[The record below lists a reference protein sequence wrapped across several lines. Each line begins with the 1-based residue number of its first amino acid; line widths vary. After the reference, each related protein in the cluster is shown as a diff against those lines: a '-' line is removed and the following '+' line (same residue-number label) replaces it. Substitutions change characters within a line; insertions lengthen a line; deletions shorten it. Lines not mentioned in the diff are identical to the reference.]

1 MYGIVVNLRKNALR
15 KRKPSKI
22 NFMKEENVVFV
33 TRYESPYGVLL
44 LGGLGD
50 QLCMCDWEN
59 CNNPGLVKRR
69 LRQSL
74 NARFSPG
81 TTEVTEQAAT
91 QLDEYFAG
99 RRREFSVPLLFVGT
113 EFQQE
118 VWREMLN
125 VGYGETVSYGE
136 LARRIG
142 RPRSVRAVANACAG
156 NAISVFAPCHRVV
169 GSAGRLTGYAGGVE
183 VKGSLLVL
191 ERKILG

>member
-1 MYGIVVNLRKNALR
+1 
-15 KRKPSKI
+15 
-22 NFMKEENVVFV
+22 MKEEKVVFV
-33 TRYESPYGVLL
+33 TEYESPCGVLL

-50 QLCMCDWEN
+50 RLCMCDWKN
-59 CNNPGLVKRR
+59 GKNHGLVERR

-74 NARFSPG
+74 NVCFSPG
-81 TTEVTEQAAT
+81 ITEVTEHAAT

-99 RRREFSVPLLFVGT
+99 RRREFSVPLLFAGT

-142 RPRSVRAVANACAG
+142 RPRSVRAVANACGG
-156 NAISVFAPCHRVV
+156 NAISVLAPCHRVV
-169 GSAGRLTGYAGGVE
+169 GSDGRLTGYAGGVE
-183 VKGSLLVL
+183 VKEALLAL
-191 ERKILG
+191 ERESLF